1 VTLAYPFIPETWT
14 EPVNQ
19 GLYASVVFLIFQI
32 GLGLIQTLLK
42 RYWTVPSKVLS
53 GLGWMTLTVPPVAI
67 ASISIVQGVV
77 IRWMPAIFLLSLLPA
92 VVVSIR
98 GLNQLRMLRA
108 TGVHG
113 AIREPNIAAYQ
124 DFLKAASSSFSFFGV
139 GAEKLTRDF
148 DVFQHMVSRCGT
160 SAKPVRLLLVSPDA
174 GWLQVGAARRGLNR
188 TTFQAKQVDSLQ
200 KIRRIKLDFSGE
212 IKVRFYSER
221 PSLRLMFANGAV
233 CWLGH
238 YTETAA
244 TPGTN
249 EFEQKSNSC
258 VVLQRPSDRAPD
270 QQLYGA
276 LEGLFDEMWETVKGT
291 EWDFKT
297 YLP

>member
-1 VTLAYPFIPETWT
+1 MQYPFIPEGWT

-19 GLYASVVFLIFQI
+19 NLYASLVFLISQI
-32 GLGLIQTLLK
+32 GLGLIQTLVK
-42 RYWTVPSKVLS
+42 RYWALSSKFVT
-53 GLGWMTLTVPPVAI
+53 GLGWVILTLPPVAI
-67 ASISIVQGVV
+67 ALLTLAQGMVSH
-77 IRWMPAIFLLSLLPA
+77 WTPLIFLFSLLPA
-92 VVVSIR
+92 AGMSFR

-108 TGVHG
+108 AGVHG
-113 AIREPNIAAYQ
+113 AIKQPNIADYQ
-124 DFLKAASSSFSFFGV
+124 DFLKAANSSFSFLGV

-160 SAKPVRLLLVSPDA
+160 SAKPVRLLLVSPNA

-200 KIRRIKLDFSGE
+200 KIKRIKLDFSGE
-212 IKVRFYSER
+212 IEVRFYSER

-276 LEGLFDEMWETVKGT
+276 LEGLFDEMWESAKGT
-291 EWDFKT
+291 EWDFKN
-297 YLP
+297 YLQ